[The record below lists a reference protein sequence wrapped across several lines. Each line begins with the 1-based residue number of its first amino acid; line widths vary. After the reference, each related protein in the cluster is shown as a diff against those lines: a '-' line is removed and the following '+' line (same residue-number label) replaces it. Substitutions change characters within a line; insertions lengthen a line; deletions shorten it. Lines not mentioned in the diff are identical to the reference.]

1 MNKVFLDTNLWI
13 YFLEDTGPRGLRAM
27 QIVSAIAGRG
37 DSLIVS
43 TLTLGELLV
52 KPIRMGDQALA
63 DRYRQTFHRQGI
75 KLSGFDETS
84 GEIFARVRQD
94 KSIKPP
100 DAIQLA
106 TAANEG
112 CDLFITNDE
121 RLSRA
126 FVPGIRFITS
136 MDRAPI

>member
-13 YFLEDTGPRGLRAM
+13 YLVEDPGPRGIRAW
-27 QIVSAIAGRG
+27 QIVSALASRG

-63 DRYRQTFHRQGI
+63 DRYRSNFRGPGV
-75 KLSGFDETS
+75 KLLPFDDAS
-84 GEIFARVRQD
+84 GEIFARVQQD